1 MKMTKR
7 ILCIVIALA
16 VCLTTAVCAAEQ
28 TAGSDGELYT
38 QMEVLRKLGFLGDYY
53 DYNTAFDENV
63 SRADFVRCVA
73 GLIDAAESDDGT
85 AYYYDVPKSH
95 WAYSSIN
102 ALTRMGVINGTG
114 NKKFEPESPID
125 AGAAYKIMLS
135 LMGYAQRAESDGGY
149 PAGYIKTA
157 KALKIYNGESFNA
170 PLLRGAMISLIYNS
184 MKTKVYNVASIKDGS
199 VKYEVSKE
207 DTLLSLYHDIYY
219 DEDIVYGADMTAT
232 DGTSLNENEVKI
244 GTEIYTSDIALF
256 DKIGEEI
263 EFFYYKENDKDK
275 GNVIWVK
282 STDSSNVLIIDE
294 NANAKLNRNS
304 FELSYHDGSKTK
316 KVTLSRSITVIYNGA
331 EAGENIG
338 SLFEIPQIKIK
349 LVKTNGTYSVA
360 VLEKAENIVAD
371 NISTLDKIVY
381 DKVYPV
387 RKVDFNA
394 GKYDYISVRDASGN
408 ALSFENIT
416 ADMVLSTYLSLDGKY
431 LRVIVSSEKVSGA
444 VDSVE
449 NCSDGTKI
457 AIGGKS
463 YTLRSTSGL
472 AVPNAGD
479 NVTLFIDCDG
489 YVAYVKTN
497 TGDYFAAYVYKF
509 LADNGGVGNKLKF
522 KMLSQDGKILEL
534 ECADKVTCDGERRTS
549 NDSILSVLNKSWGDK
564 TSPFK
569 PQIALITQNS
579 TGKITGIDTAYVNA
593 PYESEEDT
601 LSPNMAKGTYTYKWT
616 GFFGGHGIIDAN
628 TVIFSV
634 PNAADIESARD
645 KAFSVKSTSD
655 LTDGTAYTVSG
666 FKTKSRVGAEQYV
679 VLDGGTSSEWN
690 LDTLPFLV
698 SDKVKTTDDEGRTVE
713 ALKGYNNQVEITAK
727 GTDTISFA
735 DVKPGMLLRLKYDS
749 SNQVDEYK
757 VLFDPYTE
765 LDDNGKI
772 KAEYQ
777 TDYRFDDSYG
787 IVKGY
792 VNDVVDGIIKIGHS
806 TGANADQI
814 ANKQSAPIL
823 VYDRENDREPI
834 TPGRFADADTYYNCG
849 DACSIVVM
857 QSYHGTPKFFVIY
870 K

>member
-7 ILCIVIALA
+7 ILCIVLTLV
-16 VCLTTAVCAAEQ
+16 VCLTTAVYAAEQ
-28 TAGSDGELYT
+28 RADANEELYT
-38 QMEVLRKLGFLGDYY
+38 QMEILRKLGFLGDYY
-53 DYNTAFDENV
+53 DYNTAFDESV

-170 PLLRGAMISLIYNS
+170 PLSRGAMISLIYNS

-219 DEDIVYGADMTAT
+219 DEDI
-232 DGTSLNENEVKI
+232 
-244 GTEIYTSDIALF
+244 EIYTSDIALF

-275 GNVIWVK
+275 GNVIWAK

-349 LVKTNGTYSVA
+349 LVKTNGAYSVA

-371 NISTLDKIVY
+371 NISTLDKVVY

-387 RKVDFNA
+387 RKVDFNT

-444 VDSVE
+444 VESVE
-449 NCSDGTKI
+449 NCYDGTKI

-463 YTLRSTSGL
+463 YTLRSTSGI

-601 LSPNMAKGTYTYKWT
+601 LSPNMTKGTYTYKWT

-698 SDKVKTTDDEGRTVE
+698 SGKVKTTDDEGRTVE

-777 TDYRFDDSYG
+777 TDYRFDDNYG

-849 DACSIVVM
+849 DNCSIVVM
-857 QSYHGTPKFFVIY
+857 QSYVGTPKFFVIY